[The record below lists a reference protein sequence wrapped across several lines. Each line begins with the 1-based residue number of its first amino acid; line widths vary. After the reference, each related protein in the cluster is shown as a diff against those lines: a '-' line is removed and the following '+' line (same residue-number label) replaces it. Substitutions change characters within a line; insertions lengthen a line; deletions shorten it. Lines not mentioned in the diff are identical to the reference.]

1 MHARIQVRRLL
12 IATVV
17 AGAALSTVPA
27 FAQFQKP
34 EDAIKYRQSVMTVMA
49 NHFGRIGAMVQ
60 GKVPFDAKAAA
71 DNAAIVVT
79 MSRLPFVAFGE
90 GTDMG
95 LPTRAK
101 PAIWSQNA
109 KFKDLA
115 SKLRAEAEK
124 LEAATKSGDAGA
136 VKTAFG
142 GVGKECKS
150 CHDDFRA
157 EKYSSN

>member
-1 MHARIQVRRLL
+1 MQRLPV
-12 IATVV
+12 ATAV
-17 AGAALSTVPA
+17 AGAARSTLPA

-34 EDAIKYRQSVMTVMA
+34 EDVIEYRQSVMTVMA

-79 MSRLPFVAFGE
+79 MSHLPFAAYEE
-90 GTDMG
+90 GTDKGM
-95 LPTRAK
+95 PNRAK
-101 PAIWSQNA
+101 PEIWTQNA
-109 KFKDLA
+109 RFKDLA
-115 SKLRAEAEK
+115 SKLQTEAKK
-124 LEAATKSGDAGA
+124 LEAAAKSGDPAA

-142 GVGKECKS
+142 GVGKECKA